1 MARPATYDICM
12 KYLLLLAASA
22 VLWAQIAP
30 PPYVQEGKTTKV
42 SEHIWVIPDGRVNLV
57 PNIGLIVGNK
67 ATLVVDSGM
76 GDRNGQVVLREL
88 QKVSKNTD
96 LYLTTTHFHPE
107 HVTGFHV
114 FPASAKLIRPAIQQE
129 ELSSKGPGM
138 IAAFSR
144 MSPAHADL
152 LKGAVQ
158 RPADIEFDSSV
169 EINLGG
175 VTVRL
180 FTLGPAHTKGDNFIL
195 VKEDNVLFGGDIITN
210 RFFPI
215 LPDADSNGKNWI
227 SILDRLAALR
237 PRTIV
242 PGHGEVDTIGIIARE
257 REILQA
263 LQSRTRKLKSE
274 GASAEDAAKTLSE
287 EFRARYPRYE
297 GGGLLP
303 NGVKK
308 FYAEAQ

>member
-1 MARPATYDICM
+1 M
-12 KYLLLLAASA
+12 SA
-22 VLWAQIAP
+22 QTEP
-30 PPYVQEGKTTKV
+30 PPYVQEGKTRKV
-42 SEHIWVIPDGRVNLV
+42 SGHVWVIPDGRVNLV
-57 PNIGLIVGNK
+57 PNIGLIVGSK

-88 QKVSKNTD
+88 QKVSKNSD

-129 ELSSKGPGM
+129 ELPAKGPGM
-138 IAAFSR
+138 ISSFAR

-152 LKGAVQ
+152 LKGAVM
-158 RPADIEFDSSV
+158 RPADFVFDSSV
-169 EINLGG
+169 DIDLGG

-180 FTLGPAHTKGDNFIL
+180 FTLGPAHTKGDNFIWI
-195 VKEDNVLFGGDIITN
+195 KEEGVLFGGDVITN

-227 SILDRLAALR
+227 SLLDRLAALQ

-242 PGHGEVDTIGIIARE
+242 PGHGEVDAIDIIARE
-257 REILQA
+257 RGILQA
-263 LQSRTRKLKSE
+263 LQLRTRKLKSE
-274 GASAEDAAKTLSE
+274 GVSADNAAKTLSE
-287 EFRARYPRYE
+287 EFRTRYAEYE
-297 GGGLLP
+297 SPGMLA

-308 FYAEAQ
+308 FYAEAP